1 MAIAKAPPR
10 FRLIVRV
17 SLTAIFAV
25 AMVIG
30 FAVGRPVVGVIMLGF
45 LGVSIALLVFLFR
58 ERSALRS
65 E

>member
-1 MAIAKAPPR
+1 
-10 FRLIVRV
+10 V